1 MDKKDSLNS
10 KIEKFVKLFADVD
23 REFIPPDLGGGESST
38 QDGDEDT
45 PVSQVV
51 TTTDILCQCAHE
63 VPWDMWVNLPGVRGS
78 VIAECASCATNWTPT
93 CDCIAKGAVA
103 RDAYPIPAGQP
114 GEMNSI
120 GSSLQN
126 SPFGRIVR
134 DCKYQ
139 EAFVPCHNGG
149 RGRVQLSEC
158 CSFIRFNGGCFPDGD
173 AFDYVYTKEQW
184 LGSASAPTMNG
195 VWVSYFERCRQFGYH
210 NETAEEF
217 LANCNNLPGTN
228 CMEQFTQFWT
238 AMMHTCTS
246 NFAGGGL
253 HVSLDRGPTK
263 YGKMI
268 FDNCGPVGGACCEP
282 DGDFGGFSCSSVTN
296 SDSCSGTF
304 HPGKTCQDIGDNNC
318 GGAPGGNLL
327 GQNQIDKSV
336 VNEISASLIKALRKK
351 A

>member
-38 QDGDEDT
+38 QDGEST
-45 PVSQVV
+45 PVSQQIT
-51 TTTDILCQCAHE
+51 TTTDILCECAHE
-63 VPWDMWVNLPGVRGS
+63 VTWDVWKNLPSVKGE

-93 CDCIAKGAVA
+93 CDCIAKGVVG
-103 RDAYPIPAGQP
+103 RDAQPAP
-114 GEMNSI
+114 GGGWWFMNWI
-120 GSSLQN
+120 GSSLRN
-126 SPFGRIVR
+126 SPFGRIVQ
-134 DCKYQ
+134 DCHPM
-139 EAFVPCHNGG
+139 EAFVPCHYN
-149 RGRVQLSEC
+149 GRVRILVGQC

-173 AFDYVYTKEQW
+173 AFDYVYTQEQW

-195 VWVSYFERCRQFGYH
+195 AWVSYFERCRQFGYIT
-210 NETAEEF
+210 ETAEEF

-228 CMEQFTQFWT
+228 CMEQFTQYWT

-246 NFAGGGL
+246 NFAGGGVP
-253 HVSLDRGPTK
+253 VSLDRGPTK
-263 YGKMI
+263 YGKML
-268 FDNCGPVGGACCEP
+268 FDNCGPVGGACCTPE
-282 DGDFGGFSCSSVTN
+282 DFGGFNCSSVTN
-296 SDSCSGTF
+296 SDSCAGTF

-351 A
+351 S